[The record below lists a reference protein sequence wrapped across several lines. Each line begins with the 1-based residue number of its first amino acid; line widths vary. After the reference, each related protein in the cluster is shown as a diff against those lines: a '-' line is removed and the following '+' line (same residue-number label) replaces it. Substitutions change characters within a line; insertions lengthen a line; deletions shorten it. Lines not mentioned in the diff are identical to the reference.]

1 MTQPA
6 PSPIPLRRRPLNRG
20 HLAAIPLSDSEWRV
34 SDDRLPAD
42 DGRSVIGFVT
52 RTHGVYE
59 VVEFGDPVRFF
70 LEATLESALR
80 HLADAMTS
88 DEDAIVTDLAS
99 RRRHPIPH
107 AV

>member
-6 PSPIPLRRRPLNRG
+6 PTPIPFRRPLARG
-20 HLAAIPLSDSEWRV
+20 HLSAVPLSDSEWRV
-34 SDDRLPAD
+34 SDDRRAAD

-70 LEATLESALR
+70 LEPTLEGALR
-80 HLADAMTS
+80 HLAETMPS
-88 DEDAIVTDLAS
+88 DEDAVVTELAS
-99 RRRHPIPH
+99 RRRRPIPH